1 MWVLNYIRSSVMHFL
16 RINVTFGIRRK
27 MKTTCIITP
36 RDNCDSSLDVC
47 IWKYILIVFL
57 CTFLSFCSFTEN
69 LWLLSEI
76 IIIIMT
82 LYIIILYICN
92 CVVSVIFIYRNLIN
106 YHKYHYD
113 DFHFFLLWIFMNNFT
128 NEYSLHIYVCT
139 CMILG
144 GIYFLEVEYSR
155 WRVYAF

>member
-16 RINVTFGIRRK
+16 RINVTFGMRRK
-27 MKTTCIITP
+27 MKTTCIITL

-106 YHKYHYD
+106 YHKYHYGW
-113 DFHFFLLWIFMNNFT
+113 FPFFSYYGYLWITLQMN
-128 NEYSLHIYVCT
+128 
-139 CMILG
+139 ILYTYMCAHAWFWG
-144 GIYFLEVEYSR
+144 GFIF
-155 WRVYAF
+155 